1 VSATLS
7 KCGAHEV
14 RDANQQSAARMTGR
28 FILVAT
34 PIGNLA
40 DITTRA
46 VDALREAD
54 VICCEDTRHSSK
66 LLQHIG
72 VSEKPL
78 FIVNEHTEHDAR
90 ERLVS
95 MVAQG
100 KVVAL
105 ITDAGSP
112 GVSDPGERIVRAMID
127 AGLTVSATPGPS
139 AAIMAV
145 TLSGLPSA
153 RFVFEG
159 FLPRSGVERKER
171 LEAIAVE
178 SRTAVLYEAPHRLHK
193 TLGDLESMCGADRRI
208 AIAAELTKVHEE
220 IWRGT
225 LHDAVKRHADAEP
238 RGEFVLV
245 LDGAA
250 PAAPPSDEQLLAA
263 IRAEIDGGASRKDAA
278 SRVSARFGVSKR
290 HVYELTLTLG

>member
-1 VSATLS
+1 
-7 KCGAHEV
+7 
-14 RDANQQSAARMTGR
+14 MTGR
-28 FILVAT
+28 LVLVAT

-40 DITTRA
+40 DITSRA

-78 FIVNEHTEHDAR
+78 VIVNEHTEHDSR
-90 ERLVS
+90 EKLVS
-95 MVAQG
+95 LVAQG

-112 GVSDPGERIVRAMID
+112 GVSDPGERIVRAAID
-127 AGLTVSATPGPS
+127 AGLLVTATPGPS

-171 LEAIAVE
+171 LEAMAAE
-178 SRTAVLYEAPHRLHK
+178 LRTAVLYEAPHRLHK
-193 TLGDLESMCGADRRI
+193 TLTDLETMCGANRRI
-208 AIAAELTKVHEE
+208 AIAAELTKVHED

-225 LHDAVKRHADAEP
+225 LHDAVKRHADGEP

-245 LDGAA
+245 LAGAT
-250 PAAPPSDEQLLAA
+250 PIGPPSDEELLNALRTEIAA
-263 IRAEIDGGASRKDAA
+263 GISRKDAA

>member
-1 VSATLS
+1 
-7 KCGAHEV
+7 
-14 RDANQQSAARMTGR
+14 MTGR
-28 FILVAT
+28 LVLVAT

-40 DITTRA
+40 DITSRA

-72 VSEKPL
+72 VSERPL
-78 FIVNEHTEHDAR
+78 VIVNEHTEHDSR
-90 ERLVS
+90 EKLVS
-95 MVAQG
+95 LVAQG

-112 GVSDPGERIVRAMID
+112 GVSDPGERIVRAAID
-127 AGLTVSATPGPS
+127 AGLLVTSTPGPS

-171 LEAIAVE
+171 LEAMAAE
-178 SRTAVLYEAPHRLHK
+178 LRTAVLYEAPHRLHK
-193 TLGDLESMCGADRRI
+193 TLTDLETMCGANRRI
-208 AIAAELTKVHEE
+208 AIAAELTKVHED

-225 LHDAVKRHADAEP
+225 LHDAVKRHADGEP

-245 LDGAA
+245 LAGAT
-250 PAAPPSDEQLLAA
+250 PIGPPSDEELLNALRTEIAA
-263 IRAEIDGGASRKDAA
+263 GVSRKDAA

>member
-1 VSATLS
+1 
-7 KCGAHEV
+7 
-14 RDANQQSAARMTGR
+14 MTGR
-28 FILVAT
+28 LVLVAT

-40 DITTRA
+40 DITSRA

-78 FIVNEHTEHDAR
+78 VIVNEHTEHDSR
-90 ERLVS
+90 EKLVS
-95 MVAQG
+95 LVAQG

-112 GVSDPGERIVRAMID
+112 GVSDPGERIVRAAID
-127 AGLTVSATPGPS
+127 AGLLVTSTPGPS

-178 SRTAVLYEAPHRLHK
+178 LRTAVLYEAPHRLHK
-193 TLGDLESMCGADRRI
+193 TLTDLETMCGANRRI
-208 AIAAELTKVHEE
+208 AIAAELTKVHED

-225 LHDAVKRHADAEP
+225 LHDAVKRHADGEP

-245 LDGAA
+245 LAGAT
-250 PAAPPSDEQLLAA
+250 PIGPPSDEELLNALRTEIAA
-263 IRAEIDGGASRKDAA
+263 GVSRKDAA